1 MSAVVIKREAYFCLD
16 KWFYE
21 YSKATSAFIADEVAF
36 FRGGRIFYSSCVSIT
51 EHFLLS
57 HRLQTSNVMKLILKC
72 DL

>member
-1 MSAVVIKREAYFCLD
+1 MLWSLKEMLIFGLD

-21 YSKATSAFIADEVAF
+21 YSKATSLFIADEVAF